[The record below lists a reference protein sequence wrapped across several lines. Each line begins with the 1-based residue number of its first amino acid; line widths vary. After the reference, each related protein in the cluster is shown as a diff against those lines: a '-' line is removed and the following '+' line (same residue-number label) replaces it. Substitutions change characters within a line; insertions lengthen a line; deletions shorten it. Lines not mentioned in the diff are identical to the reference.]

1 MKRSVAV
8 LLSLLAT
15 LSIFAA
21 EVGPEVPVTETPA
34 ALQQNVVI
42 SRHTARTLIAFE
54 EVPSE
59 GQPSRVVLHQY
70 EANLVVPRGRETYAL
85 PASAWHQRR
94 PALGSNMIAWV
105 EEDPSGPTASLW
117 WQALNGYTVGANFSP
132 QGAAERGEDVA
143 RGTSIEIVHYH
154 VFHGLVWTAP
164 DGRLKAMERSLI
176 ARIGYDP
183 SPWYVT
189 NEPAI
194 NPAGA
199 GIWGGNQPLVAY
211 NYEAAPGR
219 YGVRATALWG
229 RSPAAPTDIAPAGAS
244 APRVVYNGLDYVI
257 FWSTEEDATWAQRA
271 SSSNGQVIRLGEAV
285 KVADG
290 ELHDVALGV
299 NRDYNMVVD
308 QGGRF
313 ALLRLGKELDVEE
326 STPFQARLLPN
337 ERISLGSD
345 QWTTPMLAYGSRTVS
360 RAVLRTTEQ
369 TPSGAKKRRSSR

>member
-1 MKRSVAV
+1 MTRTVAV

-15 LSIFAA
+15 LSVVAA
-21 EVGPEVPVTETPA
+21 EVGPEVPVTETEA

-42 SRHTARTLIAFE
+42 SRHTSRTLIAFDE
-54 EVPSE
+54 IPAA

-70 EANLVVPRGRETYAL
+70 DANLVVSRGRETFAL
-85 PASAWHQRR
+85 PASARDQRR
-94 PALGSNMIAWV
+94 PALGANMIAWV
-105 EEDPSGPTASLW
+105 EEDADGGNATLW
-117 WQALNGYTVGANFSP
+117 WQALDGYTVGASFRPVGSP
-132 QGAAERGEDVA
+132 ERGENVA
-143 RGTSIEIVHYH
+143 PGTPLEIVHYH

-189 NEPAI
+189 NEPAV

-257 FWSTEEDATWAQRA
+257 FWSTEDGATWAQRA
-271 SSSNGQVIRLGEAV
+271 SSSNGQVIRLGDAV
-285 KVADG
+285 KIAGGV
-290 ELHDVALGV
+290 LHDVALGV
-299 NRDYNMVVD
+299 NRDYNLVVD

-313 ALLRLGKELDVEE
+313 ALLRLGKELDVED

-360 RAVLRTTEQ
+360 RAILRTVE
-369 TPSGAKKRRSSR
+369 PSAGPKKRRSSR